1 MTKFDIQ
8 SISQKFV
15 KESIIVDLLA
25 SLPVLDSRIINYDFL
40 DKEITKVTNFLGLH
54 MYYDGVAIHPGYG
67 IGVLFISPHGDQIL
81 RSVRLTFFDS
91 YLAMNNIVK
100 Y

>member
-1 MTKFDIQ
+1 
-8 SISQKFV
+8 
-15 KESIIVDLLA
+15 
-25 SLPVLDSRIINYDFL
+25 
-40 DKEITKVTNFLGLH
+40 
-54 MYYDGVAIHPGYG
+54 MYFDGVAIHLGYG

-81 RSVRLTFFDS
+81 RSICLAFVEC

>member
-1 MTKFDIQ
+1 
-8 SISQKFV
+8 
-15 KESIIVDLLA
+15 
-25 SLPVLDSRIINYDFL
+25 
-40 DKEITKVTNFLGLH
+40 
-54 MYYDGVAIHPGYG
+54 MYFDGVAIYHRYG

-81 RSVRLTFFDS
+81 RSVRLAFFDC